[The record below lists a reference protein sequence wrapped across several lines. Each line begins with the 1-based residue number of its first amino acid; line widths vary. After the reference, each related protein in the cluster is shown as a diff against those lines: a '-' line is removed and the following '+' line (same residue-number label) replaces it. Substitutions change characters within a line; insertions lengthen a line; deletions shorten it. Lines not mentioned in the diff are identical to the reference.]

1 MFIDKPNKTI
11 IIAEMNLAKSKTK
24 PKKVIKVVFQMD
36 NGLDCTFYIS
46 ASLSRKNNP
55 VLHMRTIKRKTNERK
70 TRSLMGIA
78 VDEAV
83 LPPESPPEKP
93 VEKSGRKK
101 KGNKATVV

>member
-70 TRSLMGIA
+70 TRSLMGVA

-83 LPPESPPEKP
+83 QPGESEPENK
-93 VEKSGRKK
+93 VAKSRKSK
-101 KGNKATVV
+101 KETATVV